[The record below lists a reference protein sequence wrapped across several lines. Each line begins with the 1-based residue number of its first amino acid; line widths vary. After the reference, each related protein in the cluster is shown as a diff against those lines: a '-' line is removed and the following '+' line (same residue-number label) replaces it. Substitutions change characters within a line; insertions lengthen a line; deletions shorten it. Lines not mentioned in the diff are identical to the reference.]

1 MAPTTRAEGDPKPAI
16 GTLTLYYLATP
27 LFAAVDVFLG
37 EPVRVAALGAQG
49 WRYAYYGVAF
59 GLGLL
64 CWARPRVAPL
74 VGITESSVN
83 LLLLL
88 LSVLLPIW
96 NLPAEV
102 AAGGDAEL
110 GFGAARI
117 WNVAIVGAA
126 LVLSIKRSEREL
138 HAISGFG
145 TRGPTR

>member
-1 MAPTTRAEGDPKPAI
+1 MSPTTRAEGDPKPAT

-27 LFAAVDVFLG
+27 LFAAVDLVLG
-37 EPVRVAALGAQG
+37 EPVRVAALDAQG

-64 CWARPRVAPL
+64 CWMRPRVAPL
-74 VGITESSVN
+74 VGIVESSAN

-96 NLPAEV
+96 TLPGDV
-102 AAGGDAEL
+102 AAGGGVDLA
-110 GFGAARI
+110 FGAARI

-126 LVLSIKRSEREL
+126 LILSIKRSEREL

-145 TRGPTR
+145 TRGGTH

>member
-1 MAPTTRAEGDPKPAI
+1 MPPTIRAEGDPKPAT

-27 LFAAVDVFLG
+27 LFAAADIFLG

-59 GLGLL
+59 VLGLL
-64 CWARPRVAPL
+64 CWARPRLAPL

-96 NLPAEV
+96 NLPGDV
-102 AAGGDAEL
+102 AAGGEAEL
-110 GFGAARI
+110 GFGAARV

-126 LVLSIKRSEREL
+126 LILSFKRSEREL
-138 HAISGFG
+138 HAIFGFETG
-145 TRGPTR
+145 ARNR